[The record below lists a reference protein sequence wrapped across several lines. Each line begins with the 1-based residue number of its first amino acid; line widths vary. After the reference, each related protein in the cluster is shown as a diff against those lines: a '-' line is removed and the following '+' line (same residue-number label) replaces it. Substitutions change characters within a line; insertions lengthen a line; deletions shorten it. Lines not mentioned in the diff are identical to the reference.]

1 MAHIGL
7 FLEGRC
13 RIPISAICVL
23 LTVLVRS
30 RHVVFMVIYV
40 RPLSAGV
47 DGRLTENVF
56 LKTLST
62 SNLVVNMLNKY
73 RVKTVFLLKLLSQ
86 LIIVIILVQENAV
99 NLIII
104 YFYLDDG

>member
-1 MAHIGL
+1 M
-7 FLEGRC
+7 
-13 RIPISAICVL
+13 
-23 LTVLVRS
+23 LVRS
-30 RHVVFMVIYV
+30 RHVVFIVIYV

-62 SNLVVNMLNKY
+62 SFNLVVNMLNKY